1 MYRALYDYNST
12 RKGYLT
18 FVKGD
23 DFSLLDKK
31 HGDWLLAQNGFGEVG
46 YVPATYIS
54 KDEHSSLSQV
64 VKSID
69 RALQAIHYAASS
81 TGSLTHEQRENLR
94 SLTQHRENVLKSAKS
109 EPRVHIL
116 NSAKSESTEKKVQ
129 QSISEPTRRT
139 SSKRSAPPPPA
150 RNSQLSS
157 TDISS
162 SSSSTSTGS
171 SSTSPSIRTDLES
184 SRSSSSS
191 LLSEDSKQNETK
203 PNITSG
209 TNSSLIQGT
218 RNRNHLDDIDTESH
232 QFSDVDV
239 YGGGP
244 EQKEEPI
251 HFVEHQFEDVNSPT
265 GNSYIVISRDDSE
278 TTVQRTLPAV
288 QLSSS
293 PSKNLQQSPSRF
305 LKSPS
310 VIKFESITVPGEMA
324 SDMVEQLR
332 EHTGLSYPKSCL
344 AVEIVLGQ
352 VAARLPQMASVM
364 DKILMTFSEGE
375 SKNEESSYDGKTLQ
389 DLLTKL
395 TECKDDAQ
403 QRSWSLF
410 ADQQTISE
418 YLDEL
423 LSILEN
429 AKSSVCRKVIAK
441 NRYEALHNLVEYYQ
455 METRVSL
462 RMTLLKC
469 FGAMCSL
476 EASIVS
482 NLLYSILPLELV
494 SEIQNKYDNLPLLC
508 YVAIVLSMILS
519 TGEPLPTSLSDHITK
534 RFIGFIFELIEK
546 PPSQQFEDE
555 ASDQLIVVLLALNL
569 HYTEHTTN
577 PVMEVLAD
585 KGTVKTFTEKL
596 LLLFNRGDDPV
607 KMFEFQT
614 CQQNSVMKFVT
625 DLYRDKSTASLLY
638 TNDAKVLVD
647 MIIRML
653 TDLQPG
659 DEVRTNNLILA
670 NLFVENSDYL
680 EYKHR
685 ESEFC
690 RCLHNILHEESSQ
703 VEDKNIVGDILDQI
717 QDFT

>member
-31 HGDWLLAQNGFGEVG
+31 HGDWVLAQNGFGEVG

-94 SLTQHRENVLKSAKS
+94 SLTHHRENVLKSAKS

-116 NSAKSESTEKKVQ
+116 NNTKSESTEKKVQ
-129 QSISEPTRRT
+129 QSISE
-139 SSKRSAPPPPA
+139 
-150 RNSQLSS
+150 
-157 TDISS
+157 
-162 SSSSTSTGS
+162 
-171 SSTSPSIRTDLES
+171 
-184 SRSSSSS
+184 
-191 LLSEDSKQNETK
+191 DSKQNGAK
-203 PNITSG
+203 PNNTSG
-209 TNSSLIQGT
+209 TISSHIQGT

-310 VIKFESITVPGEMA
+310 VINFESITVPGEMA

-410 ADQQTISE
+410 ADQQTISG
-418 YLDEL
+418 YLEEL
-423 LSILEN
+423 LSILEK

-546 PPSQQFEDE
+546 PPSPQFEDE

-569 HYTEHTTN
+569 HYTDYTTN

-607 KMFEFQT
+607 KMFEFQP
-614 CQQNSVMKFVT
+614 CQQNSVTKFVT
-625 DLYRDKSTASLLY
+625 DLYRDKSTGSLLY

-670 NLFVENSDYL
+670 NLFVDNSDYL
-680 EYKHR
+680 EYRHR